1 MKTSGNIVVR
11 VTGIVLFM
19 LVLSAFLE
27 TIGRSVESFAFFIS
41 SSQLGWGLYYI
52 FTSVLFS
59 TFFFFALFSTAFSAI
74 FAGKHEYIHA
84 QWSSALLSLFCV
96 SLFATL
102 TVFTGVQEGDSLIL
116 MISEAAVFLL
126 ILYILILFLC
136 FRKEEGFCWS
146 NFFMKDKNF
155 FMCIKVYL
163 IMLAVLE
170 AGSFL
175 YAHKILE

>member
-59 TFFFFALFSTAFSAI
+59 TFFFFALFSHIENEKTEFSEE
-74 FAGKHEYIHA
+74 FEGEF
-84 QWSSALLSLFCV
+84 SGLS
-96 SLFATL
+96 
-102 TVFTGVQEGDSLIL
+102 E
-116 MISEAAVFLL
+116 
-126 ILYILILFLC
+126 
-136 FRKEEGFCWS
+136 KEI
-146 NFFMKDKNF
+146 N
-155 FMCIKVYL
+155 
-163 IMLAVLE
+163 
-170 AGSFL
+170 
-175 YAHKILE
+175 KIGINLG